1 VEVRPARSVSPA
13 GVPIQLRAENFDHRG
28 RINRRALAPWHLHAG
43 STTRQIGAMLLMIGV
58 GRHISNN
65 DLIAARTIA
74 LRDHLAGANPPE

>member
-1 VEVRPARSVSPA
+1 
-13 GVPIQLRAENFDHRG
+13 
-28 RINRRALAPWHLHAG
+28 
-43 STTRQIGAMLLMIGV
+43 MIGV